1 MTPRPGAAAVAP
13 LLLGAM
19 VGSLVATRLESAA
32 LCALA
37 ALAGA
42 AALGAPTL
50 RVGTPRPSARWT
62 FALLASSAVAF
73 ALNVWLTPGTRLTG
87 LPVILGRAATR
98 EGVEVGALLLTRMVG
113 ALAAV
118 QGLRRAWPGTRA
130 ADAAARALAPLERAR
145 VPVREGRAVLGL
157 ALRFA
162 PLLREEAVRI
172 GRVQAL
178 RLGRPARGAG
188 ERLALLRAAAIPTL
202 VGSLERA
209 ERVALALEARHD
221 ARRPPGVAEPAGAAP
236 AGRVAWT
243 LAGLGLVAVALLW
256 RG

>member
-1 MTPRPGAAAVAP
+1 MSVRPGAAATAP

-19 VGSLVATRLESAA
+19 VGSLLATRLESAA
-32 LCALA
+32 LCALV
-37 ALAGA
+37 ALAAA
-42 AALGAPTL
+42 AALGAP
-50 RVGTPRPSARWT
+50 RPSARWSA
-62 FALLASSAVAF
+62 ALLASSAVAF
-73 ALNVWLTPGTRLTG
+73 ALNVWLTPGTPIAG
-87 LPVILGRAATR
+87 MPAILGRAATR
-98 EGVEVGALLLTRMVG
+98 EGVEVGALLLARMIG

-130 ADAAARALAPLERAR
+130 ADAAARVLAPLERLR

-178 RLGRPARGAG
+178 RLGRSPRGAG

-221 ARRPPGVAEPAGAAP
+221 ARRPPGSTEPAEAP
-236 AGRVAWT
+236 HAGRMAWT

-256 RG
+256 RA